1 MKTGLLIGTN
11 PKNIGNLFKQLI
23 QNERLSTLYI
33 QLLTEMK
40 LEALML
46 NQDKNMY
53 TNKNVFRKTVFDY
66 YSTLK
71 NIDVDVRVLLPNF
84 KNVNLLKVITK
95 KPIEVVY
102 FDSTYSSSAIKN
114 FVQTYVV
121 NKSPNCRTISFFA
134 NNDEYNF
141 SFSENKEE
149 SVHNFEEY
157 DYVVLGGTF
166 DKLHIAHKIML
177 SEAVMRCRKRLTV
190 GVTTESLLQSKIL
203 PDLIEDCDI
212 RIKILNDFLNDIES
226 NIEYN
231 IVPIDDMYGPTKTDP
246 TLEMIVVSTETIK
259 GAEKVNEYRE
269 NTGLSKLNVISIDII
284 KSVKESDNE
293 ENKISS
299 SNLRMR
305 MLGTLL
311 RPPVPR
317 LNIPS
322 RPYIIGLTGNIASG
336 KSSISNHLQK
346 FGCGYV
352 NCDELGHKIY
362 EMGSE
367 GYNFIKDHF
376 GLNVLNEDGS
386 VNRKQL
392 GTIVFSDQ
400 QQLQKL
406 NSILW
411 PIILKNVKER
421 ITVLHSN
428 EDVVVIEAAL
438 LIQANWVEECHEL
451 WACIIPPNEAV
462 KRLQN
467 RDNLSV
473 EEAQT
478 RIRSQLKNKEIVSK
492 ANVIFCTLWDENYTK
507 KQVEKAWC
515 QLQERLSFTNSS
527 L

>member
-190 GVTTESLLQSKIL
+190 GVTTESLLQCKIFFL
-203 PDLIEDCDI
+203 FSHL
-212 RIKILNDFLNDIES
+212 KI
-226 NIEYN
+226 
-231 IVPIDDMYGPTKTDP
+231 
-246 TLEMIVVSTETIK
+246 
-259 GAEKVNEYRE
+259 
-269 NTGLSKLNVISIDII
+269 
-284 KSVKESDNE
+284 
-293 ENKISS
+293 
-299 SNLRMR
+299 
-305 MLGTLL
+305 
-311 RPPVPR
+311 
-317 LNIPS
+317 
-322 RPYIIGLTGNIASG
+322 
-336 KSSISNHLQK
+336 
-346 FGCGYV
+346 
-352 NCDELGHKIY
+352 
-362 EMGSE
+362 
-367 GYNFIKDHF
+367 
-376 GLNVLNEDGS
+376 
-386 VNRKQL
+386 
-392 GTIVFSDQ
+392 
-400 QQLQKL
+400 
-406 NSILW
+406 
-411 PIILKNVKER
+411 
-421 ITVLHSN
+421 
-428 EDVVVIEAAL
+428 
-438 LIQANWVEECHEL
+438 
-451 WACIIPPNEAV
+451 
-462 KRLQN
+462 
-467 RDNLSV
+467 
-473 EEAQT
+473 
-478 RIRSQLKNKEIVSK
+478 
-492 ANVIFCTLWDENYTK
+492 
-507 KQVEKAWC
+507 
-515 QLQERLSFTNSS
+515 
-527 L
+527 